1 MDPPGM
7 RSADNAIDFKAGSP
21 GCSTG
26 ARLWSDALPGR
37 RNRGFPSGRPP
48 PLRSAAALPAGQDIP
63 LRCDQFG
70 MQRSGGIACRP
81 LSFRQRSGSGATKAD
96 RPAAVVALEEP
107 SGGLMSATKKLRG
120 QGQSLSSIGITQA
133 ARPPEGDEN
142 AHRYSHH
149 SPSRDQRQ
157 MGTPPLRR
165 VSPNQTNVTSVT
177 CSSHSSA
184 NTPAVARDVPNGG
197 IPCSMPISKSHIV
210 QSP

>member
-1 MDPPGM
+1 MQSISRLEARAVPRALDFGLMRCRAAAIAGFPPAVRHRFVPPRPFPPG
-7 RSADNAIDFKAGSP
+7 RIFRFDAINLECSGLAESLAGAYLSAS
-21 GCSTG
+21 
-26 ARLWSDALPGR
+26 ARAR
-37 RNRGFPSGRPP
+37 
-48 PLRSAAALPAGQDIP
+48 
-63 LRCDQFG
+63 
-70 MQRSGGIACRP
+70 
-81 LSFRQRSGSGATKAD
+81 GATKAD